1 MNATMAA
8 EHVPLQLVEDQP
20 RAQAATVLPIAA
32 ATPGQLLQLAAQS
45 GASIDQLERLMAMQ
59 ERWEANEARK
69 AFVQGMSDFKAEPL
83 DIFKRKRV
91 SFTTRD
97 GDTTTYNHAELSDVV
112 EVVVP
117 AMARHHLS
125 HRWAVKQSD
134 GRIHVTCFV
143 THRAGHTESVEMDA
157 APDASGKKNAI
168 QQVASAITY
177 MQRYTLLAVCG
188 LATKD
193 VNRDDDG
200 KGSGDPVD
208 GQDLVPSE
216 LLAGLQATKEDGE
229 ARSYWLAKRDA
240 LRDDKPVYDAFK
252 RAVIDHRS
260 ALRKGDKQ

>member
-1 MNATMAA
+1 MSAVVA
-8 EHVPLQLVEDQP
+8 ESQVLKSVEEQPAPPAHKQL
-20 RAQAATVLPIAA
+20 APISL
-32 ATPGQLLQLAAQS
+32 ATPSQLLQIAAQS

-69 AFVQGMSDFKAEPL
+69 AFVQAMSAFKAEPL
-83 DIFKRKRV
+83 DIFKNKRV

-112 EVVVP
+112 GVVVP
-117 AMARHHLS
+117 ALSRHGLS
-125 HRWAVKQSD
+125 HRWDVKQGD
-134 GRIHVTCFV
+134 GRIRVTCFV

-188 LATKD
+188 LATKE

-200 KGSGDPVD
+200 RGGDD
-208 GQDLVPSE
+208 GGDDAVPSE
-216 LLAGLQATKEDGE
+216 VLNGLYATSDDGE
-229 ARSYWLAKRDA
+229 ARSYWLAKRDQF
-240 LRDDKPVYDAFK
+240 RNDKAVYDAFK
-252 RAVIDHRS
+252 DAVVAHRRN
-260 ALRKGDKQ
+260 LRGEKQ